1 METYGTN
8 DIYGNSDESSQPSML
23 LYSSM
28 FFCDSCMQAKKKEV
42 QYSKHAHK
50 QKQMKI
56 ASILEISS
64 VIFSQYGAPLKK
76 KTRNKTRA
84 KEGHMGSM
92 ILSMK

>member
-1 METYGTN
+1 
-8 DIYGNSDESSQPSML
+8 
-23 LYSSM
+23 
-28 FFCDSCMQAKKKEV
+28 
-42 QYSKHAHK
+42 
-50 QKQMKI
+50 MKI